1 MRLTDFGLAKRN
13 ISTSQR
19 DTACGTPLY
28 MPPEAIAN
36 MRDGGGECTRSHVD
50 TTLGFAPCLV
60 SEILCRAPVC
70 LLRVWA
76 TARRVRP
83 ASRLVD
89 ARHAPLRDAVRKD
102 TVRAPRHACLVVQD
116 PGLLSLSVSG
126 CLSLSLSL
134 SLTQC
139 VCVCVCVCVC
149 DPVRPTTSSSRMIT
163 LSLTMPSISSK
174 DCWRNGRRTDSG
186 LGQQE

>member
-1 MRLTDFGLAKRN
+1 MVSADGLAGAVSEGDRSLSLPLSLSLSLCDHRKPENVLFDMQGHMRLTDFGLAKRN

-116 PGLLSLSVSG
+116 PGLSL
-126 CLSLSLSL
+126 CLCLAACPCPCPCL
-134 SLTQC
+134 
-139 VCVCVCVCVC
+139 
-149 DPVRPTTSSSRMIT
+149 
-163 LSLTMPSISSK
+163 
-174 DCWRNGRRTDSG
+174 
-186 LGQQE
+186 